1 MAVKILK
8 CSGGEKD
15 LSFILLFS
23 TEKEL
28 KRLLVIQGTGVH
40 DYHALHVP
48 NKVSYCVFLA
58 W

>member
-15 LSFILLFS
+15 LYATVLDRKGIKKIASHS
-23 TEKEL
+23 
-28 KRLLVIQGTGVH
+28 GYGCVH
-40 DYHALHVP
+40 VYHALHVP
-48 NKVSYCVFLA
+48 NEVSYCVFLA